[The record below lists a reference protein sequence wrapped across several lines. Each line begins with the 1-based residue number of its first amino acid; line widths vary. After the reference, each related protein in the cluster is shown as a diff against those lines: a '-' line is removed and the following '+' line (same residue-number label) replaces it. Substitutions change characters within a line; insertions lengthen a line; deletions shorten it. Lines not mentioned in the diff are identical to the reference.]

1 MHLEILKK
9 IILLNG
15 FSRFIYI
22 VSLAFI
28 SSLADAFA
36 LAAMIPVVFVI
47 TNQEA
52 IFKNE
57 YFTYALNNLYKH
69 FYFTENEVLIF
80 LLIGCMIVII
90 IAALFKYNYVY
101 KLNKYLANYCIFI
114 RHITY
119 SGHRVKLKK

>member
-101 KLNKYLANYCIFI
+101 KLINI
-114 RHITY
+114 
-119 SGHRVKLKK
+119 